1 MSAGTTSL
9 FSPRVLVIWVAVAAL
24 LFVAMFLFMMF
35 GSPERPTGPS
45 AFSSSAI
52 GYSGMADVMHRLGAP
67 VVKSRGGSLAK
78 LDQHG
83 VLIVAEPMRSI
94 SPQQLRSLLTANRVL
109 LVLPKWIGQPSGK
122 VPGWIDDASLAPEDN
137 PRSIARIA
145 APGAEIVRLD
155 AAPVWTTN
163 EIGRAPVIS
172 EKPQLIKSNRLRPI
186 LGSSDGMLIGEL
198 NNNQHRLWILADPDV
213 LQNHGLTKNAT
224 FNAALIN
231 QMRGADGNV
240 VFDETV
246 HGFTEQLA
254 SPFHMLFEWPLVL
267 ATIQGLVAIALL
279 LWATMGRFGLP
290 LTAPIA
296 LPSGKARLIE
306 NTAKLFTLA
315 RYQPVIVRRYVYAM
329 IRDAGRTLHAP
340 AGLTDSALIVWL
352 QRTGQA
358 RDVGVDCAA
367 VLTAAGEL
375 GGGSQSSYTSMAAL
389 ARDIFRWKQ
398 EIVDGGP
405 RDSRPDRGHSRRG
418 AQSPGRSG

>member
-1 MSAGTTSL
+1 MSTGASSL
-9 FSPRVLVIWVAVAAL
+9 FSPRVLAIWVAVAAL
-24 LFVAMFLFMMF
+24 LFVAMLLFMMF
-35 GSPERPTGPS
+35 GSPDRPTGPS

-52 GYSGMADVMHRLGAP
+52 GYAGIADVMHRLGAP
-67 VVKSRGGSLAK
+67 VAKSRGGSLAK

-83 VLIVAEPMRSI
+83 MLVVAEPMRSI
-94 SPQQLRSLLTANRVL
+94 SPQQLRSLLTANTVL
-109 LVLPKWIGQPSGK
+109 LVLPKWVGQPSEK

-155 AAPVWTTN
+155 AAPAWTTN
-163 EIGRAPVIS
+163 EIGRAPEIS

-186 LGSSDGMLIGEL
+186 VGSSDGMLIGEL

-224 FNAALIN
+224 FDVTLIN
-231 QMRGADGNV
+231 KLREAEGNV
-240 VFDETV
+240 VFDETI
-246 HGFTEQLA
+246 HGFTEQPA

-267 ATIQGLVAIALL
+267 ATIQGLIAIALL

-306 NTAKLFTLA
+306 NTAKLFALA

-340 AGLTDSALIVWL
+340 AGLTDSALIAWL

-358 RDVGVDCAA
+358 RNVGVDHAA
-367 VLTAAGEL
+367 VLAAAAEL
-375 GGGSQSSYTSMAAL
+375 GSGAQSSYTSMAAL

-398 EIVDGGP
+398 EIVDGGS

-418 AQSPGRSG
+418 TQSSGRSG